1 MRQVQEEISSLEM
14 ALGRKQRELA
24 AIKKDLGIT
33 PLTQLKEDVKMGYE
47 ELKQS
52 KAVQSTKEFFKNLGE
67 KISSSDFYKSAQ
79 SAATTVGEKGGDA
92 LRAAGS
98 KTSEAFG
105 KAKMSMKENQTL
117 QNIGGKIRSTSM
129 SIKEK

>member
-1 MRQVQEEISSLEM
+1 MCKYCFVLQVQEEISSLEM

-52 KAVQSTKEFFKNLGE
+52 KA
-67 KISSSDFYKSAQ
+67 
-79 SAATTVGEKGGDA
+79 
-92 LRAAGS
+92 
-98 KTSEAFG
+98 
-105 KAKMSMKENQTL
+105 
-117 QNIGGKIRSTSM
+117 
-129 SIKEK
+129 